1 MQVLAKS
8 KILGLILSSFTA
20 FVVVACT
27 TKAPS
32 SYYPSKDFRTD
43 KSASFGA
50 KGTMKP
56 YTINGKTYYPTVVEV
71 GETAEGIASWYGP
84 GFHGKKTSNGETYN
98 QYSFTAAHKTLPMN
112 TVLSVTNLNNG
123 LKTQVRINDRGPFV
137 DNRIIDLSKAA
148 AEQIDMLQNGTAPVR
163 LEVIGFGSVDDAGS
177 IVHHNESFGYSGDI
191 VNNGMTYEGGT
202 FMVQIGAFR
211 YKEGAD
217 KTAQKYSSYQ
227 GYKAVVRT
235 SSKDGLNRVF
245 LTGFRS
251 MEEAR
256 DFASSGAFVGAFV
269 VRD

>member
-1 MQVLAKS
+1 MQVSVKN
-8 KILGLILSSFTA
+8 KILLLTLGGLIAFLITA
-20 FVVVACT
+20 CASKT
-27 TKAPS
+27 PS
-32 SYYPSKDFRTD
+32 SYYPSRDFRTD
-43 KSASFGA
+43 KSTSFEA

-71 GETAEGIASWYGP
+71 GERAEGIASWYGP

-98 QYSFTAAHKTLPMN
+98 QYAFTAAHKTLPMN

-148 AEQIDMLQNGTAPVR
+148 AEQIGMLQSGTAPVR
-163 LEVIGFGSVDDAGS
+163 LEVIGFGSVDGTPS
-177 IVHHNESFGYSGDI
+177 RSYNTGDV
-191 VNNGMTYEGGT
+191 VNNGRTYEGGV

-217 KTAQKYSSYQ
+217 KTAKQYSSYQ
-227 GYKAVVRT
+227 GYKAIVRT
-235 SSKDGLNRVF
+235 STKDGLNRVF

-251 MEEAR
+251 IEEAR
-256 DFASSGAFVGAFV
+256 DFVNSGAFMGAFV
-269 VRD
+269 VRE